1 MKGEQEGLP
10 LFPEEVNYF
19 SLMLSRMPIVVTLI
33 ALFSASLLADD
44 LRSYIDKTG
53 AKVFT
58 NVGTNYSDR
67 TDGKGGKTVG
77 YDSRIGYI
85 FLIEEWAPKYDLDAN
100 FVEAIVSVESNYDR
114 YAVSSKGCLGLMQ
127 LHPDTA
133 KRFGVR
139 DAFDPADN
147 IRGGIRYLNF
157 LMSLFEGNLEHVLA
171 AYNAGEKAVVRYH
184 GVPPYPET
192 QQYIRKVT
200 TLYHS
205 LNSVAVA
212 DPAPVK
218 WQRGKFRLKRVIL
231 PNGSVLYTNME

>member
-33 ALFSASLLADD
+33 ALFSTSLLADD

-147 IRGGIRYLNF
+147 IRGGMRYLNF

-205 LNSVAVA
+205 LNSAA
-212 DPAPVK
+212 DPVPVK

-231 PNGSVLYTNME
+231 PNGRVLYTNTE

>member
-1 MKGEQEGLP
+1 MPTGIRGLY
-10 LFPEEVNYF
+10 LVGIACN
-19 SLMLSRMPIVVTLI
+19 MTIIVTLLI
-33 ALFSASLLADD
+33 FFSTSLLADD
-44 LRSYIDKTG
+44 MRSYIDKTG
-53 AKVFT
+53 AKIFT
-58 NVGTNYSDR
+58 NVGSTNSDR
-67 TDGKGGKTVG
+67 IYIESVKTAG
-77 YDSRIGYI
+77 YDSRISYRS
-85 FLIEEWAPKYDLDAN
+85 LIEEWARKYNVDAN
-100 FVEAIVSVESNYDR
+100 LVEAIVSVESSYDR

-147 IRGGIRYLNF
+147 IRGGMRYLNF

-218 WQRGKFRLKRVIL
+218 WQHGKFRLKRVIL
-231 PNGSVLYTNME
+231 PNGGVLYTNME